1 MAYIWGETFSNIR
14 YSGLIGVLSV
24 IVVILT
30 TMVLTTLLMI
40 ANYIHS
46 ELNVLKQ
53 SPLVMVFLQ
62 DGLKDSARQRIQKEL
77 KSLPQVQ
84 SSHYVS
90 KQDALRKTRE
100 MFADRKE
107 ILEGLEDSN
116 PLPSSFEVKLKPQFL
131 DNAKEV
137 VARLNG
143 LPGVEDV
150 QYAERTSELVRKVE
164 TALIFLGSMLGLASI
179 VIICFSIM
187 LTTYIR
193 REEIRI
199 MRLVGA
205 TTLFI
210 RAPLL
215 LQGVMQG
222 LIGSA
227 MGLAI
232 LYGVFR
238 LLAVKIG
245 PVSFLPEGHIVLV
258 IGVGALMG
266 FIGGAIPLRRLVKV

>member
-30 TMVLTTLLMI
+30 TMVITALLMI
-40 ANYIHS
+40 ANYIHT

-53 SPLVMVFLQ
+53 SSLVVVFMK
-62 DGLKDSARQRIQKEL
+62 DDLKDSARQNIQKEIE
-77 KSLPQVQ
+77 SLPQVQ

-90 KQDALRKTRE
+90 KQDALGKTRE

-131 DNAKEV
+131 DNAREV
-137 VARLNG
+137 VAKLNG

-150 QYAERTSELVRKVE
+150 QYAERTSKLVKRVG
-164 TALIFLGSMLGLASI
+164 TALISVGSMLGLASI

-232 LYGVFR
+232 LYGMFR

-245 PVSFLPEGHIVLV
+245 PVSFLPVEHIVLV
-258 IGVGALMG
+258 IGIGAFMG